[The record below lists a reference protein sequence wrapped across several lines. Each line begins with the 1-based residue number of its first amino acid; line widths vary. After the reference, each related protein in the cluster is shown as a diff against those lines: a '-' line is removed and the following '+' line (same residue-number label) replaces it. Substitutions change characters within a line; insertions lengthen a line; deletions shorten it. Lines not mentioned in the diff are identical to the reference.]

1 MIMMMNLQAAW
12 IGLLLGC
19 VAGAIPGLFF
29 YGSDWLGGYASW
41 QRRMTRLGHIS
52 FFGIGFINLS
62 FALTARALGLEA
74 GLRGASILLIA
85 GAVTMPT
92 VCYLSAW
99 KPACRHSFFIPAMSV
114 TIGIALFTW
123 RVMQS

>member
-19 VAGAIPGLFF
+19 VAGAIPGLSF

-41 QRRMTRLGHIS
+41 QRRLTRLAHIS
-52 FFGIGFINLS
+52 FFGIGFINLA

-74 GLRGASILLIA
+74 GLRAASILLVVKLF
-85 GAVTMPT
+85 GDEFTNWRRNRFKHT
-92 VCYLSAW
+92 VRVHSHGKGT
-99 KPACRHSFFIPAMSV
+99 KP
-114 TIGIALFTW
+114 
-123 RVMQS
+123 